1 MEFHPLPASSGNINL
16 QMIDPLKGYYISGK
30 IYSTQDGG
38 NTWKTIN
45 PVSWSGQPD
54 FIDFNHGW
62 AVARNGEQIALVQT
76 TNGGGELGYVDND
89 NNPIATI
96 VEFAQP
102 GSGCAFC

>member
-1 MEFHPLPASSGNINL
+1 MGEAHGIPPLPASSGNINL

-76 TNGGGELGYVDND
+76 TNGGVNWDMLTT
-89 NNPIATI
+89 TI
-96 VEFAQP
+96 TQ
-102 GSGCAFC
+102 